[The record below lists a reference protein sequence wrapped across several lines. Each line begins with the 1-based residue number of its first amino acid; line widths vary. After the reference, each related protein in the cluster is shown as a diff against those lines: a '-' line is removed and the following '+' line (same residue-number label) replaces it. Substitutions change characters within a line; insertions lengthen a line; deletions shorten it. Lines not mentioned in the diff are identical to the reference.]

1 MELNEF
7 AKILLET
14 PKPSEYFEK
23 MRNTGDLEEFSPE
36 LKSLIG
42 VPQNEIHHR
51 EGDVWVHTMLVL
63 DESAKRRVKVKNGV
77 GFMLSA
83 LCHDFGK
90 AVCTEKING
99 VIHAYGHETAGIPLA
114 RKFLERLQ
122 ADEYLT
128 EYVLKMVE
136 YHMMPNIM
144 AEAKSQTKKTNKLF
158 DSVPE
163 PFDLVQLAICDGLG
177 KLPQN
182 NANEEFLMMRLR
194 KFNEIMAKPYVTEN
208 DLINAGITER
218 LDEVLEYAHKL
229 RLAGFDK
236 DNTLRQCIPY
246 ARKVLKI

>member
-1 MELNEF
+1 MNMTELET
-7 AKILLET
+7 ILLKY

-23 MRNTGDLEEFSPE
+23 MRTSDFFLE
-36 LKSLIG
+36 LYALIG
-42 VPQNEIHHR
+42 VPQNENYHK

-63 DESAKRRVKVKNGV
+63 DEAAKRRNIVRNPF

-90 AVCTEKING
+90 AVCTEKVNG
-99 VIHAYGHETAGIPLA
+99 VVHSYGHEKEGIPLA
-114 RKFLERLQ
+114 DNFLLRFS
-122 ADEYLT
+122 ADENLK

-136 YHMMPNIM
+136 FHMMPNVM
-144 AEAKSQTKKTNKLF
+144 AEAKSKTKHTNKLF
-158 DSVPE
+158 ASVTE
-163 PFDLVQLAICDGLG
+163 PFDLIQLAICDGLG
-177 KLPQN
+177 KIPQN
-182 NANEEFLMMRLR
+182 NANEEFLMMRLER
-194 KFNEIMAKPYVTEN
+194 FNEIMARPYVTEK

-218 LDEVLEYAHKL
+218 LDEVLEYANKL

>member
-1 MELNEF
+1 MKLNELE
-7 AKILLET
+7 KILLEY

-23 MRNTGDLEEFSPE
+23 MRNSDDFCEFFPE

-42 VPQNEIHHR
+42 VPQNETYHK
-51 EGDVWVHTMLVL
+51 EGDVWTHTMLVL
-63 DESAKRRVKVKNGV
+63 DEAAKRRDKVKNPS

-99 VIHAYGHETAGIPLA
+99 VIHAYRHEIKGIPLA
-114 RKFLERLQ
+114 ESFLKRFS
-122 ADEYLT
+122 ADKYLT

-144 AEAKSQTKKTNKLF
+144 AEAKSKTKHTNKLF
-158 DSVPE
+158 DSVAE
-163 PFDLVQLAICDGLG
+163 PFDLIQLAICDGLG
-177 KLPQN
+177 KIPQN
-182 NANEEFLMMRLR
+182 NANEEFLMMRFE
-194 KFNEIMAKPYVTEN
+194 KFNEIMSRPYVTEN
-208 DLINAGITER
+208 DLISVGITER

>member
-1 MELNEF
+1 MRLNELEE
-7 AKILLET
+7 ILLEY
-14 PKPSEYFEK
+14 PKPSEYFE
-23 MRNTGDLEEFSPE
+23 MLRNENKLGEFFPE

-42 VPQNEIHHR
+42 VPQNQEHHK
-51 EGDVWVHTMLVL
+51 EGDVWIHTMLVL
-63 DESAKRRVKVKNGV
+63 DETAKRRNTVRNPF

-99 VIHAYGHETAGIPLA
+99 VIHAYRHEIEGIPFAESFLQRFLA
-114 RKFLERLQ
+114 DNTLI
-122 ADEYLT
+122 
-128 EYVLKMVE
+128 EYVLNMVK

-144 AEAKSQTKKTNKLF
+144 AEAKSKTKNTNKLF
-158 DSVPE
+158 DSAIE
-163 PFDLVQLAICDGLG
+163 PFDLIQLAICDGLG
-177 KLPQN
+177 KIPQN
-182 NANEEFLMMRLR
+182 NANEEFLMMRLE
-194 KFNEIMAKPYVTEN
+194 KFNEIMSRPYVTEK
-208 DLINAGITER
+208 DLINTGITEK